1 MVIHPISW
9 NTLRYWR
16 FHHAAHQVTP
26 PTTTGWWF
34 QTLWKIWKSVGI
46 IIPNIWKNEIHVPNH
61 QPDINIYI
69 YTYIYGISTYPL
81 SLWYMHGLNKSYKP
95 YPHHADPRMGQCH
108 EWVLY
113 KKDHEGVFFFDGT
126 LIGLRANWRLIW
138 TNTKYSPW
146 VGPNI

>member
-69 YTYIYGISTYPL
+69 YIYMEYRHILYLYDICMAWIKVINRILT
-81 SLWYMHGLNKSYKP
+81 M
-95 YPHHADPRMGQCH
+95 QIQ
-108 EWVLY
+108 EWDNVMNEY
-113 KKDHEGVFFFDGT
+113 SIKRIMKVCFFFDGT